1 MLLANTKFVK
11 KIFYF
16 RICLYQFTFYVL
28 FWNTFLASIFLYKVT
43 NTLYFRFFITLFSY
57 ISFFICHLK
66 KVLALVLAFACAF
79 TMFAGAAFTDQADI
93 KVKSDVV
100 DTLVSL
106 GVIEG
111 FEDGSFQPNGT
122 VTRAQMA
129 KMIYVLRTGNSD
141 ASAYNDDKTTFTD
154 INGHWARGYI
164 KYCQSLNIIAGKSS
178 TIFAPNASV
187 TAQEAAKMLLVTLGY
202 DAQKAGLV
210 GSGWASKTNALA
222 DENGLLD
229 DVNTSFTAACPR
241 QYAAQ
246 LIYNAIDAKTVVWR
260 DDAYTNQTAAG
271 TDNKTI
277 GEKYMGLN
285 TAEGVMSSFQKEDGK
300 STYTMDLEKITKKNG
315 TESAKNKYFDDL
327 TFTKIAKDFT
337 SLKNQKVKVLYK
349 GTDEVYGVFALAEDN
364 TSIAA
369 VLGQFDKDTDTRI
382 KYNGNKYNVKDKA
395 TVKVD
400 GKDVVANKVNVS
412 VATFVDNGK
421 TYNKGMAKAFNA
433 KAISND
439 GSSKVNTLTVETF
452 AVAKVSYVGKDYINL
467 TDVFYSKNDAL
478 TTTSGVKYA
487 TAKLKSDD
495 AIYPSDLAK
504 DDYVIVTPE
513 ANSVENDKVTVS
525 KLDTVTGKVS
535 STKNK
540 STDDDYQV
548 KIDGTWYEMAIDEG
562 NDVSKKYSKIDAGDT
577 IKVVV
582 KDGYIV
588 SVDDLNATP
597 DDVALCIEVGA
608 TSGIGAKYE
617 ADLLFADGSRQTV
630 TVKDDVI
637 KNSKVLYAKYDTN
650 VTGNGVLTG
659 TAPTENTDKTAMS
672 ALDLNNDT
680 KPFLV
685 SYDKSG
691 SKYELTAIG
700 GSKLSGY
707 DQYTQT
713 TIGQYADKVDNNRLQ
728 TNTTKYIDDNATV
741 IVRYDDGD
749 KYSVITGKTLKG
761 WKNTNHFDS
770 AVLANQDG
778 GAYYAQLIYVNLNK
792 SSVPGSESVY
802 AYLFDGPEYYGKS
815 GDVDAYYEY
824 SGWDGSKDVTVKI
837 YKDDISTVL
846 PEGTVISYTVDA
858 DGFASFD
865 ADDDV
870 WTPSE
875 MTKGAIIGGQLDSD
889 LTGSVQF
896 NGQNVMDIDEDD
908 DPIVLFVDVDG
919 GEGAIKTSFTTAQK
933 DGENYKNNA
942 VYATTGTN
950 IKVLVVDA
958 GDNDLAASKV
968 FNDAK

>member
-1 MLLANTKFVK
+1 MDFLKFHP
-11 KIFYF
+11 
-16 RICLYQFTFYVL
+16 
-28 FWNTFLASIFLYKVT
+28 
-43 NTLYFRFFITLFSY
+43 RFSGNRD
-57 ISFFICHLK
+57 SGENLK

-202 DAQKAGLV
+202 DAQKADLV

>member
-1 MLLANTKFVK
+1 
-11 KIFYF
+11 
-16 RICLYQFTFYVL
+16 
-28 FWNTFLASIFLYKVT
+28 
-43 NTLYFRFFITLFSY
+43 
-57 ISFFICHLK
+57 
-66 KVLALVLAFACAF
+66 
-79 TMFAGAAFTDQADI
+79 
-93 KVKSDVV
+93 
-100 DTLVSL
+100 
-106 GVIEG
+106 
-111 FEDGSFQPNGT
+111 
-122 VTRAQMA
+122 
-129 KMIYVLRTGNSD
+129 
-141 ASAYNDDKTTFTD
+141 
-154 INGHWARGYI
+154 
-164 KYCQSLNIIAGKSS
+164 
-178 TIFAPNASV
+178 
-187 TAQEAAKMLLVTLGY
+187 
-202 DAQKAGLV
+202 
-210 GSGWASKTNALA
+210 
-222 DENGLLD
+222 
-229 DVNTSFTAACPR
+229 
-241 QYAAQ
+241 
-246 LIYNAIDAKTVVWR
+246 
-260 DDAYTNQTAAG
+260 
-271 TDNKTI
+271 
-277 GEKYMGLN
+277 
-285 TAEGVMSSFQKEDGK
+285 MSSFQKEDGK

>member
-1 MLLANTKFVK
+1 MDFLKFHPRFSGNRDSGAN
-11 KIFYF
+11 
-16 RICLYQFTFYVL
+16 
-28 FWNTFLASIFLYKVT
+28 
-43 NTLYFRFFITLFSY
+43 
-57 ISFFICHLK
+57 LK

-285 TAEGVMSSFQKEDGK
+285 TAEGVMASFQKEDGK
-300 STYTMDLEKITKKNG
+300 STYTMDLTNISKKNSVEA
-315 TESAKNKYFDDL
+315 TKNNKFDDL

-337 SLKNQKVKVLYK
+337 ALKNQKVKVLYK

-382 KYNGNKYNVKDKA
+382 KYNGNKYNVKSGA
-395 TVKVD
+395 VVKVD
-400 GKDVVANKVNVS
+400 DETLATTTTTKNDKNESVSTSTPVS

-421 TYNKGMAKAFNA
+421 TYNKGMAKAFDT

-439 GSSKVNTLTVETF
+439 GSSKINALTVETF

-467 TDVFYSKNDAL
+467 TDVFYSKNGAL

-525 KLDTVTGKVS
+525 KLDTVTGKVT
-535 STKNK
+535 STKK
-540 STDDDYQV
+540 TSSDDDYQV
-548 KIDGTWYEMAIDEG
+548 KIDGTWYEMAIDSG
-562 NDVSKKYSKIDAGDT
+562 NTVSKDYSKIDAGDT

-588 SVDDLNATP
+588 SVADLNATP

-637 KNSKVLYAKYDTN
+637 KNSKVLYTS
-650 VTGNGVLTG
+650 VLSGSYTD
-659 TAPTENTDKTAMS
+659 DKTAMT
-672 ALDLNNDT
+672 ALDTQGDKT
-680 KPFLV
+680 PFLV

-700 GSKLSGY
+700 GTGEEAKLSGY
-707 DQYTQT
+707 DKYTLASND
-713 TIGQYADKVDNNRLQ
+713 YVDNNRLHE
-728 TNTTKYIDDNATV
+728 NATKYIDDNAIV

-761 WKNTNHFDS
+761 WKNTNKFAS

-778 GAYYAQLIYVNLNK
+778 GAYYAQLVYVNLGTK
-792 SSVPGSESVY
+792 TSVPGSSSVY

-824 SGWDGSKDVTVKI
+824 DGWNGSEDVKVKI

-846 PEGTVISYTVDA
+846 PEGTVISYTVDS
-858 DGFASFD
+858 DGFASLSYETA
-865 ADDDV
+865 ADKKANDDV
-870 WTPSE
+870 WTPDE
-875 MTKGAIIGGQLDSD
+875 MTKGAIIGGELDSD
-889 LTGSVQF
+889 LTGSVEF
-896 NGQNVMDIDEDD
+896 YTSATTADVKDIDDDD
-908 DPIVLFVDVDG
+908 DPIVLFVDMDG
-919 GEGAIKTSFTTAQK
+919 GEGAIKTSFTNAQK
-933 DGENYKNNA
+933 DSSGNYINNA
-942 VYATTGTN
+942 VYVKTGSN

-958 GDNDLAASKV
+958 GDNDLSAA
-968 FNDAK
+968 NLY

>member
-1 MLLANTKFVK
+1 MKN
-11 KIFYF
+11 
-16 RICLYQFTFYVL
+16 
-28 FWNTFLASIFLYKVT
+28 
-43 NTLYFRFFITLFSY
+43 
-57 ISFFICHLK
+57 LK

-285 TAEGVMSSFQKEDGK
+285 TAEGVMASFQKEDGK
-300 STYTMDLEKITKKNG
+300 STYTMDLTNISKKNSVEA
-315 TESAKNKYFDDL
+315 TKNNKFDDL

-337 SLKNQKVKVLYK
+337 ALKNQKVKVLYK

-369 VLGQFDKDTDTRI
+369 ALGQFDKDTNTRI
-382 KYNGNKYNVKDKA
+382 KYNGNKYNVKSGA
-395 TVKVD
+395 VVKVD
-400 GKDVVANKVNVS
+400 NETLATTTTTKNDKGESVSTSTPVS

-439 GSSKVNTLTVETF
+439 GSSKINALTVETF

-467 TDVFYSKNDAL
+467 TDVFYSKNGAL
-478 TTTSGVKYA
+478 TKTSDTNYA
-487 TAKLKSDD
+487 SAKLKSDD

-637 KNSKVLYAKYDTN
+637 KNSKVLYAQYDTN

-659 TAPTENTDKTAMS
+659 AAPTKDTDETAMG

-728 TNTTKYIDDNATV
+728 ANTTKYIDDNATV

-778 GAYYAQLIYVNLNK
+778 GAYYAQLVYVNLGTK
-792 SSVPGSESVY
+792 TSVPGSSSVY

-846 PEGTVISYTVDA
+846 PEGTVISYTVDS
-858 DGFASFD
+858 DGFASLTYNNNTT
-865 ADDDV
+865 DDV

-896 NGQNVMDIDEDD
+896 NGKDVMDIDEDD

-933 DGENYKNNA
+933 DGDSYKNNA
-942 VYATTGTN
+942 VYVKTGAN

-968 FNDAK
+968 FDDAQ